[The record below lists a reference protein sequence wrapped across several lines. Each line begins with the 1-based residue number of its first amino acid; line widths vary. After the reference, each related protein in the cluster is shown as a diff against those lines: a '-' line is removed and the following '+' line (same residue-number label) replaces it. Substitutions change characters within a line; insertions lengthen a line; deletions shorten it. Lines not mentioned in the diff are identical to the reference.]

1 MYFPNKHLSSLLA
14 LISAL
19 MVGHQAVSQSAIPD
33 DKCAIITGAT
43 KDPEVALQAI
53 KKFQEFGNPVVVQSS
68 NGFLAPS
75 IGLYYKDGSKELV
88 KDFKKDKII
97 PDDSYCGNA
106 DRFVSVLYPNQ
117 NFTALTTNP
126 PSLIARYGYVGKWS
140 ADPNDCGITEYETD
154 SIYFDEN
161 SVTFATKSCDVKDQ
175 QVSPVNSLGLII
187 EMSCFEEGEQYDD
200 VLSLILQAKDKILIP
215 DTDLEYTK
223 CAQLDE
229 SPIVATENRLTE
241 LEERELAVL
250 DKEARLKN
258 FEKTLES
265 LENDFKQRKSKVE
278 DLELVLL
285 DKEAK
290 LKNSE
295 IRLES
300 AQKDL
305 EEKSKDL
312 DLKNLE
318 LERKMEVLKEIQN
331 LFSAAHKNVTSA
343 ETLLSEM
350 AAQEKIQEF
359 SEAQIS
365 DNSLNSFKN
374 LEKDEA
380 VLEGVIRGVVAED
393 MCKKKLR
400 ENYTDTWEFYRGY
413 SAVPNFVET
422 YVNSIGDE
430 KADALD
436 KKFGSEMKGWSEHE
450 VCTLGYGF
458 IHGVTAAEKKDLFT
472 IPTKWDETLQH
483 VLIGGESIVNCK
495 KSEDIFPQAVS
506 YTYEKSLFLTK
517 IEEWFKKR
525 SAEDNIEWKKI
536 DLFVQQQTEE
546 QSCTTLYGFMHGI
559 IASESAN
566 Y

>member
-1 MYFPNKHLSSLLA
+1 MCFPNKRLSSLVA
-14 LISAL
+14 FISAL
-19 MVGHQAVSQSAIPD
+19 IVGQQAFSQSAIPEE
-33 DKCAIITGAT
+33 KCAIITGAT
-43 KDPEVALQAI
+43 KDPEVALKAI
-53 KKFQEFGNPVVVQSS
+53 EKFKDYVPVVIEST
-68 NGFLAPS
+68 NGYLAPS
-75 IGLYYKDGSKELV
+75 IGIYYKDGSKELV
-88 KDFKKDKII
+88 EDFKKDKII

-126 PSLIARYGYVGKWS
+126 PSLIAQYGYVGKWS
-140 ADPNDCGITEYETD
+140 ADPNDCSITEYETD

-161 SVTFATKSCDVKDQ
+161 SVGFATKSCDVKDQ

-223 CAQLDE
+223 CAQLDQ
-229 SPIVATENRLTE
+229 SPIVATENRLTELEE

-265 LENDFKQRKSKVE
+265 LENDFKQRKSKVD

-290 LKNSE
+290 LENSE

-305 EEKSKDL
+305 EERSKDL

-350 AAQEKIQEF
+350 AAQEKTQEF

-365 DNSLNSFKN
+365 DNSLNSLKN
-374 LEKDEA
+374 LEKDKA
-380 VLEGVIRGVVAED
+380 VLEGVLRGLVAVG
-393 MCKKKLR
+393 MCGKKLR

-430 KADALD
+430 KAEALD
-436 KKFGSEMKGWSEHE
+436 KKFRSEMKGWSEHE

-458 IHGVTAAEKKDLFT
+458 IHGVTAAE
-472 IPTKWDETLQH
+472 
-483 VLIGGESIVNCK
+483 
-495 KSEDIFPQAVS
+495 
-506 YTYEKSLFLTK
+506 
-517 IEEWFKKR
+517 
-525 SAEDNIEWKKI
+525 
-536 DLFVQQQTEE
+536 
-546 QSCTTLYGFMHGI
+546 
-559 IASESAN
+559 SAN